1 MAIRLDIQ
9 NSKFGTPFEGAY
21 FRITMT
27 NLIRS
32 QSEEPKFAVMI
43 DVSGYATSEATNSTH
58 PIDFRRYDAPLDEV
72 EAQEGDN
79 FLSKCYVW
87 VMQQPDMAGSVAV

>member
-1 MAIRLDIQ
+1 MAIQIDIQ

-21 FRITMT
+21 FRITT
-27 NLIRS
+27 ANLMRN

-43 DVSGYATSEATNSTH
+43 DVSGYATSEATESTH
-58 PIDFRRYDAPLDEV
+58 PIDFRRYNAPLDEV
-72 EAQEGDN
+72 ESQEGDN
-79 FLSKCYVW
+79 FLTKCYNW